1 MSEQP
6 ESPPSGP
13 ADVPDSRNSSD
24 IEQSLR
30 EELRAVERRA
40 AFLSEAS
47 SVLAASSLNVEAT
60 IHVLSR
66 LATSRLADW
75 CMVYTTDRMGRVRYA
90 AVAHRDPRRE
100 PLLRSFNGASAAPE
114 VLESIVE
121 SGEMRTLDALPPE
134 LIREIE
140 AAGCSDAI
148 DPADVS
154 SVLVAPLLGRGRALG
169 ALLLV
174 STGAGYTSDDMQLV
188 EELVRRAAIA
198 IDNARLF
205 HDAQQ
210 ANRTKLDFLA
220 VMSHE
225 LRTPLNAI
233 MGYTDLLDAEIDGPL
248 HPRQRGQLSRIRAS
262 ARQLLQL
269 IEEVLGF
276 ARLEAGT
283 EDVHLQRLSFGAL
296 VRDATAVAEPFAQNR
311 QLRFDVDIRNE
322 EERIETDPDK
332 TRQILVNLLS
342 NAIKFT
348 SSGSV
353 TLRAR
358 LQGEYAVFDVCDTG
372 IGIDADQIEAIF
384 DPFWQAERPN
394 TRRVGGTGLGLSVS
408 RRYARLLGG
417 EIEVASTPGEG
428 SCFTLTLPLRFDPNG
443 DTARPAGIADADAEK
458 RFAAMR
464 SGQPTHGA
472 GDRKRD

>member
-1 MSEQP
+1 MTEQP
-6 ESPPSGP
+6 QSPRSGP
-13 ADVPDSRNSSD
+13 ADVPDSRSSSD
-24 IEQSLR
+24 VEQSLR
-30 EELRAVERRA
+30 EELQAVERRA

-60 IHVLSR
+60 VHALARLAASR
-66 LATSRLADW
+66 LSEW
-75 CMVYTTDRMGRVRYA
+75 CVVYTTDRAGRVHHA

-100 PLLRSFNGASAAPE
+100 LMLRPLDGANAAPD
-114 VLESIVE
+114 VLESIVKG
-121 SGEMRTLDALPPE
+121 GEMRIINVLPPA
-134 LIREIE
+134 LIRAME

-148 DPADVS
+148 DPADVR
-154 SVLVAPLLGRGRALG
+154 SVLVAPLLGRGRTLG
-169 ALLLV
+169 AMLLV
-174 STGAGYTSDDMQLV
+174 STEAEYTTDDMQLV
-188 EELVRRAAIA
+188 EELVRRAATA
-198 IDNARLF
+198 IDSAQLF
-205 HDAQQ
+205 HDAQL
-210 ANRTKLDFLA
+210 ANRAKSDFLA

-248 HPRQRGQLSRIRAS
+248 HPRQRSQLSRIRAS

-283 EDVHLQRLSFGAL
+283 EEVHLQRLSLGAL
-296 VRDATAVAEPFAQNR
+296 VRDAAAVSEPFAQTR
-311 QLRFDVDIRNE
+311 QLEFDVNIRNG

-353 TLRAR
+353 ALRAR
-358 LQGEYAVFDVCDTG
+358 LDGEYAVFEVCDTG
-372 IGIDADQIEAIF
+372 VGIDADKMESIF
-384 DPFWQAERPN
+384 DPFWQVERPN

-428 SCFTLTLPLRFDPNG
+428 SCFTLTLPQRFEPNG
-443 DTARPAGIADADAEK
+443 DSARAAGIADSEAEM
-458 RFAAMR
+458 RFVATR
-464 SGQPTHGA
+464 SGRAAGGA
-472 GDRKRD
+472 EDATPE

>member
-1 MSEQP
+1 
-6 ESPPSGP
+6 
-13 ADVPDSRNSSD
+13 
-24 IEQSLR
+24 
-30 EELRAVERRA
+30 
-40 AFLSEAS
+40 
-47 SVLAASSLNVEAT
+47 
-60 IHVLSR
+60 
-66 LATSRLADW
+66 ADW

-174 STGAGYTSDDMQLV
+174 STGAGYTNDDMQLV

-296 VRDATAVAEPFAQNR
+296 VRDATAVAKPFAQNR

-332 TRQILVNLLS
+332 TRQILVN
-342 NAIKFT
+342 
-348 SSGSV
+348 
-353 TLRAR
+353 
-358 LQGEYAVFDVCDTG
+358 
-372 IGIDADQIEAIF
+372 
-384 DPFWQAERPN
+384 
-394 TRRVGGTGLGLSVS
+394 
-408 RRYARLLGG
+408 
-417 EIEVASTPGEG
+417 
-428 SCFTLTLPLRFDPNG
+428 
-443 DTARPAGIADADAEK
+443 
-458 RFAAMR
+458 
-464 SGQPTHGA
+464 
-472 GDRKRD
+472 